1 MDLQN
6 LNCRENESNKCN
18 YEYSAAN
25 FNGLEDQR
33 IVKQMHTMIQKSIRE
48 KQEQISGH
56 SEFADTLNRP
66 MKSAIH

>member
-1 MDLQN
+1 M
-6 LNCRENESNKCN
+6 S
-18 YEYSAAN
+18 SAAN
-25 FNGLEDQR
+25 FNGVEYQR
-33 IVKQMHTMIQKSIRE
+33 VVKQMHTMIQKSIRE